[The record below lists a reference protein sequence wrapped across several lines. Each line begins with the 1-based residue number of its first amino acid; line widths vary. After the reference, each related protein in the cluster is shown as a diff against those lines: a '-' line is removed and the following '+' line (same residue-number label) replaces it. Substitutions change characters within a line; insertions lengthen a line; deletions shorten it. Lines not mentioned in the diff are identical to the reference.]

1 MERTAAK
8 PIVRIDCVRPLIRVF
23 FQRITER
30 QWKLLKS
37 GFPDEATKI
46 LLVEMILNMISSVTK
61 NLLSALGKAKTPDNQ
76 KHVLSSLDHLFPLVL
91 GKALGIPNKVENAS
105 LKTLSH
111 IIKTEVKENVTL
123 ALSNQR
129 VIDPAKL
136 EIMVCHAS
144 KIFKLFAAK
153 MEVFVSSQSKER
165 IGVFLCHDVKSK
177 SDGEKTHPEEMDD
190 NGSAGDCLPDQRL
203 QSFLKKIQTEL
214 VKIFPPLLNDMS
226 ESEYKKL
233 QSEASMELHT
243 FGAEIS
249 TVFSA
254 KGMTQCSLKTVSVK
268 LKHLFTKCF
277 LTMWLYRMMGQLNK
291 QHESNKFRN
300 SRSVESLVDS
310 LKSRFSGK
318 CSAED
323 HLAHWLRDFS
333 NKGAVLFSKELS
345 DLIYFNI
352 MPEVAG
358 ASSVEAKI
366 SRRFYV
372 LLTYSRLYSDIR
384 SKVWIFMVMINWKLK
399 QLSVDFTK
407 TLVLAMREG
416 AEWPKAGETT
426 ACQDK
431 GQEASLEKEKD
442 KRRVRVF
449 IEKIVYH
456 LQREGKMMHSNRY
469 EIINSLLDKVW
480 AELKDA
486 ELSIT
491 PESFKNLDRNIH
503 KHLCKKF
510 GTPEMVLFLISCKD
524 PVITKS
530 ILVIFEE
537 RLLKLK
543 KEPCRISRLCSPLGS
558 VLCKSSRKRGSP
570 QEKQ

>member
-1 MERTAAK
+1 MERTEAK
-8 PIVRIDCVRPLIRVF
+8 PILRIDCVRPLIRVF
-23 FQRITER
+23 FQRITGR

-61 NLLSALGKAKTPDNQ
+61 NLLAALGKAKTPDNQ
-76 KHVLSSLDHLFPLVL
+76 RHILSSLDHTFPPVL
-91 GKALGIPNKVENAS
+91 AKALGIPSKVDNAS

-136 EIMVCHAS
+136 EIMVCHTS

-153 MEVFVSSQSKER
+153 MEVFVSSHQSKER
-165 IGVFLCHDVKSK
+165 MGVFLCKDVNSK
-177 SDGEKTHPEEMDD
+177 TDPEEMED
-190 NGSAGDCLPDQRL
+190 NGGAGDCLPDRRL

-226 ESEYKKL
+226 ESEYRKL
-233 QSEASMELHT
+233 QSEASTELHT
-243 FGAEIS
+243 FEAEIS

-254 KGMTQCSLKTVSVK
+254 KGMTQCSVKTVSVK
-268 LKHLFTKCF
+268 LKHLFIKCF
-277 LTMWLYRMMGQLNK
+277 LTVWLYRMMEQLNK
-291 QHESNKFRN
+291 QHESKKFRN

-310 LKSRFSGK
+310 LKSRLSGK
-318 CSAED
+318 YSAED

-384 SKVWIFMVMINWKLK
+384 SKVWIFMVMVNWKLK

-416 AEWPKAGETT
+416 AAWPKAGETT
-426 ACQDK
+426 VGQDK
-431 GQEASLEKEKD
+431 GQDASLEKEKD

-456 LQREGKMMHSNRY
+456 LQQEGQMMHSNRY

-530 ILVIFEE
+530 ILIIFEE

-558 VLCKSSRKRGSP
+558 VLCKSSRKRGSTP
-570 QEKQ
+570 E

>member
-1 MERTAAK
+1 MERTEAK
-8 PIVRIDCVRPLIRVF
+8 PVLRIDCIRPLIRVF

-30 QWKLLKS
+30 QWRLLKS
-37 GFPDEATKI
+37 GSPDEATKI
-46 LLVEMILNMISSVTK
+46 LLVEMMLNIISSVTK
-61 NLLSALGKAKTPDNQ
+61 NLLAALGKANTPEKQ
-76 KHVLSSLDHLFPLVL
+76 RQVLSSLDNLFPLVL

-136 EIMVCHAS
+136 EIMVSHAS

-153 MEVFVSSQSKER
+153 MEALVSSHPRKER
-165 IGVFLCHDVKSK
+165 TGIFLCNDIKGNT
-177 SDGEKTHPEEMDD
+177 DDLKTDPEEREDS
-190 NGSAGDCLPDQRL
+190 GGAGDCIPDLRL
-203 QSFLKKIQTEL
+203 QSFLKKIQMEL
-214 VKIFPPLLNDMS
+214 VKILPPLLNDMS

-233 QSEASMELHT
+233 QSEASVDLQT

-249 TVFSA
+249 TVFRT

-268 LKHLFTKCF
+268 LKHLFTMCF
-277 LTMWLYRMMGQLNK
+277 LTVWLYRMMEQLNK
-291 QHESNKFRN
+291 QHQSHKFRN
-300 SRSVESLVDS
+300 SRSVEFLVNCV
-310 LKSRFSGK
+310 KSRFSK
-318 CSAED
+318 NYSNED
-323 HLAHWLRDFS
+323 HLAQWLRDFS

-352 MPEVAG
+352 MPEVTG

-384 SKVWIFMVMINWKLK
+384 SKVWIFMVVVNWKLK

-416 AEWPKAGETT
+416 TEWPKAGQTT
-426 ACQDK
+426 ACQDE
-431 GQEASLEKEKD
+431 GQGASLDKQKD
-442 KRRVRVF
+442 KRRVRVL

-456 LQREGKMMHSNRY
+456 LQCEGKMLHSNRY
-469 EIINSLLDKVW
+469 EITNSLLDKVW
-480 AELKDA
+480 AEIKDA

-510 GTPEMVLFLISCKD
+510 GTPEMVLFLISCQD

-537 RLLKLK
+537 RLLKQK
-543 KEPCRISRLCSPLGS
+543 KEPRKISNICSPLGS
-558 VLCKSSRKRGSP
+558 VLCRSSRKRESA
-570 QEKQ
+570 Q

>member
-1 MERTAAK
+1 MERIEAK
-8 PIVRIDCVRPLIRVF
+8 PILRIDCIRPLIRVF

-46 LLVEMILNMISSVTK
+46 LLVEMMLNMISSVTK
-61 NLLSALGKAKTPDNQ
+61 NLLAALGKAKTPDNQ
-76 KHVLSSLDHLFPLVL
+76 KQILSSLDHLFPLVL

-111 IIKTEVKENVTL
+111 IIKTEVKENVTS

-136 EIMVCHAS
+136 EIMVSHAS

-153 MEVFVSSQSKER
+153 MEVFLLSHPNKER
-165 IGVFLCHDVKSK
+165 TDIFLCNEVKGHV
-177 SDGEKTHPEEMDD
+177 DHVKTPPEETD
-190 NGSAGDCLPDQRL
+190 NGGAGDCLPDRRL

-214 VKIFPPLLNDMS
+214 VKIFPPMLNDMS

-233 QSEASMELHT
+233 QSEASVDLQT

-249 TVFSA
+249 TVFRA
-254 KGMTQCSLKTVSVK
+254 KGMTQCSLKTVTVK
-268 LKHLFTKCF
+268 LKHLFTMCF
-277 LTMWLYRMMGQLNK
+277 LNVWLYRMMEQLNK
-291 QHESNKFRN
+291 QHQSHKFRN
-300 SRSVESLVDS
+300 SRSVEFLVNS
-310 LKSRFSGK
+310 VKSRFSGNNG
-318 CSAED
+318 AED
-323 HLAHWLRDFS
+323 HLAQWLRDFS

-352 MPEVAG
+352 MPEVTG

-366 SRRFYV
+366 SKRFYV

-384 SKVWIFMVMINWKLK
+384 SKVWIFMVVINWKLK

-407 TLVLAMREG
+407 TLVLTMKEG
-416 AEWPKAGETT
+416 TEGPKAEETT
-426 ACQDK
+426 ACQDE
-431 GQEASLEKEKD
+431 GQDANVDKQKD
-442 KRRVRVF
+442 KRRVKVLL
-449 IEKIVYH
+449 EKIVYH
-456 LQREGKMMHSNRY
+456 LQLEGKMMHSNRY

-480 AELKDA
+480 EEIKDA
-486 ELSIT
+486 ELSVT
-491 PESFKNLDRNIH
+491 PDSFKNLDRNIH

-543 KEPCRISRLCSPLGS
+543 KEPRSISTLCSPLGS
-558 VLCKSSRKRGSP
+558 VLCRSSRKGEST
-570 QEKQ
+570 Q

>member
-1 MERTAAK
+1 MERTEAK
-8 PIVRIDCVRPLIRVF
+8 PILRIDCIRPLIRVF

-37 GFPDEATKI
+37 GSPDEATKI
-46 LLVEMILNMISSVTK
+46 LLVEMMLNMISSVTR
-61 NLLSALGKAKTPDNQ
+61 NLLAALGKAKTPDIQ
-76 KHVLSSLDHLFPLVL
+76 KEVLSSLDHLFPLVL

-105 LKTLSH
+105 LKTLSQ
-111 IIKTEVKENVTL
+111 IIKSEVKENVTL

-129 VIDPAKL
+129 IIDPAKL
-136 EIMVCHAS
+136 EIMVSHAS

-153 MEVFVSSQSKER
+153 MEVLVSSHPSKDR
-165 IGVFLCHDVKSK
+165 TGIFLCNDIKGNIDDVK
-177 SDGEKTHPEEMDD
+177 TNPEETDD
-190 NGSAGDCLPDQRL
+190 SGGAGDCPPDQCL

-214 VKIFPPLLNDMS
+214 VKILPPLLNDMS

-233 QSEASMELHT
+233 QSEASVDLQT

-249 TVFSA
+249 TVFRA
-254 KGMTQCSLKTVSVK
+254 KRMTQCSLKTISVK
-268 LKHLFTKCF
+268 LRHLFTMCF
-277 LTMWLYRMMGQLNK
+277 LTVWLYRMMEQLNK
-291 QHESNKFRN
+291 QHQSHKFRN
-300 SRSVESLVDS
+300 SRSVEFLVNS
-310 LKSRFSGK
+310 VKSRFSGN
-318 CSAED
+318 SNPED
-323 HLAHWLRDFS
+323 HLAQWLRDFS

-352 MPEVAG
+352 MPEVTG

-384 SKVWIFMVMINWKLK
+384 SKVWIFMVVINWKLK

-407 TLVLAMREG
+407 TLVLSMRDG
-416 AEWPKAGETT
+416 TEWPKAGQTT
-426 ACQDK
+426 ACQDEGQGA
-431 GQEASLEKEKD
+431 GQEKQKD
-442 KRRVRVF
+442 KRRVRVL

-456 LQREGKMMHSNRY
+456 LQCEGKMLHSNRY

-480 AELKDA
+480 AEVKDA

-491 PESFKNLDRNIH
+491 PDSFKNLDRNIH

-537 RLLKLK
+537 RVLKVK
-543 KEPCRISRLCSPLGS
+543 KEPRRISTICSPLGS
-558 VLCKSSRKRGSP
+558 VLCRSSRKRESA
-570 QEKQ
+570 E

>member
-1 MERTAAK
+1 MERTEAK
-8 PIVRIDCVRPLIRVF
+8 PIVRIDCIRPLIRVF

-37 GFPDEATKI
+37 GSPDEATKI
-46 LLVEMILNMISSVTK
+46 LLVEMMLNMISSVTK

-76 KHVLSSLDHLFPLVL
+76 RQILSSLDHLFPLVL
-91 GKALGIPNKVENAS
+91 GKALGLAHKVENAS

-136 EIMVCHAS
+136 EIMVSHAS
-144 KIFKLFAAK
+144 KIFKQFAGK
-153 MEVFVSSQSKER
+153 MEVFVSSHPSKDR
-165 IGVFLCHDVKSK
+165 IAMFLSNDVKGNIDEVK
-177 SDGEKTHPEEMDD
+177 RQPEETDD
-190 NGSAGDCLPDQRL
+190 DGGAGDRLPDQRL
-203 QSFLKKIQTEL
+203 QSLLKKIQAEL
-214 VKIFPPLLNDMS
+214 VKILPPLLNDMS

-233 QSEASMELHT
+233 QSEASVDLLT

-249 TVFSA
+249 TVFRA
-254 KGMTQCSLKTVSVK
+254 KGMTQCSLKTVTVK
-268 LKHLFTKCF
+268 LKHLFTMCF
-277 LTMWLYRMMGQLNK
+277 LTVWLYRMMEQLNK
-291 QHESNKFRN
+291 QHQSQKFRN
-300 SRSVESLVDS
+300 SRSVEFLVNS
-310 LKSRFSGK
+310 VKSRFSGNFTT
-318 CSAED
+318 ED
-323 HLAHWLRDFS
+323 HLAQWLRDFS

-358 ASSVEAKI
+358 ASSVEAKM

-372 LLTYSRLYSDIR
+372 LLTYSHLYSDIR
-384 SKVWIFMVMINWKLK
+384 TKVWIFMVVINWKLK

-416 AEWPKAGETT
+416 TEWPKAEETT
-426 ACQDK
+426 ACRDK
-431 GQEASLEKEKD
+431 GQDASLEKEKD

-456 LQREGKMMHSNRY
+456 LQCEGKMMHSSRY

-480 AELKDA
+480 AEVKDA
-486 ELSIT
+486 KLSIT
-491 PESFKNLDRNIH
+491 ADSFKDLDRNIH

-524 PVITKS
+524 PVVTES

-543 KEPCRISRLCSPLGS
+543 KEPQKMSTLCSPLGS
-558 VLCKSSRKRGSP
+558 VLCRSSRKSEAS
-570 QEKQ
+570 EK